1 MMLTQS
7 DTLESICDEILNLD
21 SKMMF
26 VGIINDKGRLLVEN
40 KKEGIE
46 VFGDSK
52 DQEML
57 LMEIALGVRMRRE
70 HDSYLGQAKFTISLG
85 DKVISMIFP
94 LCKNILYIFAEKEI
108 DALKASLLIS
118 QLLEKKIK
126 LEGWF
131 LNYGPDS
138 LDSVDPDSVDW
149 VVVFVVVLDS

>member
-21 SKMMF
+21 SKIMF

-46 VFGDSK
+46 AFGDSK
-52 DQEML
+52 DQEIL

-85 DKVISMIFP
+85 DKVTSMSFP
-94 LCKNILYIFAEKEI
+94 LCENILYVFAEKEI
-108 DALKASLLIS
+108 DTLKASLLIS
-118 QLLEKKIK
+118 QLLEKK
-126 LEGWF
+126 
-131 LNYGPDS
+131 
-138 LDSVDPDSVDW
+138 
-149 VVVFVVVLDS
+149 